1 MAKHGTRE
9 APPTTDLPVAAPT
22 TSTVGTIGT
31 FTTIEI
37 TKDYLHFSA
46 AHFTIFSATRREN
59 LHGHNFDVGC
69 VIETPIGN
77 DGLAFDYNLIKDKLK
92 ALCDELDERTL
103 LPEQSPYLSFET
115 EDDYLI
121 AIFAEERI
129 PFLRRDVLKL
139 PIRNSTVEEFAR
151 WFVARLSN
159 DSDFVQLPIRTM
171 TVRVSSGPGQWAASR
186 WENA

>member
-1 MAKHGTRE
+1 MAKE
-9 APPTTDLPVAAPT
+9 APRKTPAPMEPPGIAPAFE
-22 TSTVGTIGT
+22 S

-46 AHFTIFSATRREN
+46 AHFTIFSATEREN

-69 VIETPIGN
+69 VIETPIGH

-92 ALCDELDERTL
+92 KLCDELDERTL
-103 LPEQSPYLSFET
+103 LPEHSPHLSFET
-115 EDDYLI
+115 EGDYLV

-129 PFLRRDVLKL
+129 PFLSRDVLQL

-159 DSDFVQLPIRTM
+159 DSDLVKLPIRTM

-186 WENA
+186 WEHA

>member
-1 MAKHGTRE
+1 MAKHAPRE
-9 APPTTDLPVAAPT
+9 TPDPKDLAEVSPAFAAT
-22 TSTVGTIGT
+22 ES

-46 AHFTIFSATRREN
+46 AHFTIFSATQREN

-69 VIETPIGN
+69 VIETLIGN

-92 ALCDELDERTL
+92 TLCDELDERTL
-103 LPEQSPYLSFET
+103 LPDQSPFLSFET
-115 EDDYLI
+115 QGDYLV
-121 AIFAEERI
+121 AIFGEERI
-129 PFLRRDVLKL
+129 PFLRRDVLQL

-151 WFVARLSN
+151 WFVERLSN
-159 DSDFVQLPIRTM
+159 DSDFAELPIRSM

-186 WENA
+186 WEHA

>member
-9 APPTTDLPVAAPT
+9 APPPSDLPVVAPT
-22 TSTVGTIGT
+22 NDTLGTCGS

-46 AHFTIFSATRREN
+46 AHFTIFSATEREN

-115 EDDYLI
+115 EDDYLV

-129 PFLRRDVLKL
+129 PFLRRDVLQL

-151 WFVARLSN
+151 WFVTRLSN